1 MIAVD
6 TNVLVYAHR
15 AETALH
21 QTATRQLVELAAGRG
36 LWGLPVFCA
45 GEFIRVVT
53 HRRVFNP
60 PSTLDEAIRFL
71 ERVVAAPGCRI
82 LRPESGFF
90 ELLTT
95 VAREADARGN
105 LAFDAQIAALCR
117 EHGVSALLTNDRD
130 FARFEG
136 LRLRYLDAGDE

>member
-21 QTATRQLVELAAGRG
+21 QAATRKLVDLAAGRG

-60 PSTLDEAIRFL
+60 PSTLEEAIQFL

-82 LRPESGFF
+82 LRPEAGFF

-117 EHGVSALLTNDRD
+117 EHGVSTLLTNDRD

>member
-6 TNVLVYAHR
+6 TTVLVHAHR

-21 QTATRQLVELAAGRG
+21 EAATRTLVELAEGRG
-36 LWGLPVFCA
+36 LWGLPVFCV

-60 PSTLDEAIRFL
+60 PSTLEEAIQFL

-82 LRPESGFF
+82 LRPEAGFF

-105 LAFDAQIAALCR
+105 LAFNAQIAAICR
-117 EHGVSALLTNDRD
+117 EHGVSVLLTDDRD
-130 FARFEG
+130 LARFEG
-136 LRLRYLDAGDE
+136 LGVGYLDAGD